1 DTTESEALKRQL
13 LQYVEKNDLKTVV
26 NFKGL
31 IPLKELQKEYYRHE
45 LFLAP
50 SVEAQNGD
58 NEGGAPVTI
67 IEAEATG
74 MPVIGSRH
82 CDIPEVVK
90 EGKTGLLADEK
101 DVEMLTEHIFKMY
114 RNPAARAGLG
124 RAGARYIRENFDA
137 KKQGERL
144 GKIYDDC
151 LQD

>member
-1 DTTESEALKRQL
+1 
-13 LQYVEKNDLKTVV
+13 V

-31 IPLKELQKEYYRHE
+31 IPLKELQKEYYRQD

-90 EGKTGLLADEK
+90 EDRTGLLADER
-101 DVEMLTEHIFKMY
+101 DVEGFTEHLFQMY
-114 RNPAARAGLG
+114 RQPAMRAKLG
-124 RAGARYIRENFDA
+124 KAGARYIRTNFDA
-137 KKQGERL
+137 QKQGKRL